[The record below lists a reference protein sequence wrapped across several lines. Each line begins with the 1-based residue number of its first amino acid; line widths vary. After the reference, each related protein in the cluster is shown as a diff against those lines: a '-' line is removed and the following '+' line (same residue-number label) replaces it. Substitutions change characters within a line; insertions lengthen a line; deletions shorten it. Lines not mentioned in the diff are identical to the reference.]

1 MNAIAIIGS
10 IVGVI
15 SCVIG
20 ISTFVSAQLTK
31 AKQDGV
37 LIAKIDQCV
46 NGIDELK
53 SNIKEKNHEYDS
65 IIDEHTRA
73 ITQLQTEVKSLF
85 KQLNMK

>member
-1 MNAIAIIGS
+1 MSAITIIGCV
-10 IVGVI
+10 VGVV
-15 SCVIG
+15 SCIIG

-65 IIDEHTRA
+65 VIDEHTKA